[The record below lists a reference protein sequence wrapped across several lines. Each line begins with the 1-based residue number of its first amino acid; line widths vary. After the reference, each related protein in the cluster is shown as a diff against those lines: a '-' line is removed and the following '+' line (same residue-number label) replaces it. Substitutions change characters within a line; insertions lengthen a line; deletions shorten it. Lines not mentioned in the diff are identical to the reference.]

1 MSMKKAYAR
10 ISTTAQNI
18 DSQLDEL
25 KSYGYDE
32 IYIDKASGKNKERP
46 KLDELL
52 KSLRKGDQIIIYRL
66 DRLGRSIQH
75 LIELMTLFE
84 KKGVSLVSLSEN
96 INTTTATGK
105 LVFNLFA
112 SIADFERNLI
122 IERTQ
127 IGLKAAKARGRVG
140 GRKKGLSDEAKDK
153 AEIAYNLY
161 QTELAKDSKNGE
173 VKRSVEKL
181 AEIVGVS
188 RKTFYNYLGWYRE
201 NKTLFSLFCWL
212 QSEHAITV

>member
-1 MSMKKAYAR
+1 MTMKKAYAR

-25 KSYGYDE
+25 KNYGYDE
-32 IYIDKASGKNKERP
+32 IYIDEASGKDTSRP
-46 KLDELL
+46 QLNELL

-75 LIELMTLFE
+75 LIELMTIFD
-84 KKGVSLVSLSEN
+84 KKGVALVSLSES

-112 SIADFERNLI
+112 AIADFERNLI

-127 IGLKAAKARGRVG
+127 IGLKAAKARGRTG
-140 GRKKGLSDEAKDK
+140 GRKKGLSNEAKDK

-161 QTELAKDSKNGE
+161 QTELAKDSKNSKN
-173 VKRSVEKL
+173 KRSVEKL
-181 AEIVGVS
+181 ADIIGVS
-188 RKTFYNYLGWYRE
+188 RKTFYNYVKWYAD
-201 NKTLFSLFCWL
+201 NKM
-212 QSEHAITV
+212 I

>member
-1 MSMKKAYAR
+1 MSR
-10 ISTTAQNI
+10 NN
-18 DSQLDEL
+18 
-25 KSYGYDE
+25 
-32 IYIDKASGKNKERP
+32 IDKASGKNKERP

-66 DRLGRSIQH
+66 DRLGRSIHH

-153 AEIAYNLY
+153 AEVAYNLY

-201 NKTLFSLFCWL
+201 NS
-212 QSEHAITV
+212 TVWHKE

>member
-1 MSMKKAYAR
+1 MTMKKAYAR

-25 KSYGYDE
+25 KNYGYDE
-32 IYIDKASGKNKERP
+32 IYIDEASGKDISRP
-46 KLDELL
+46 QLNELL
-52 KSLRKGDQIIIYRL
+52 KSLRKGDQIITYRL

-75 LIELMTLFE
+75 LIELMTVFD
-84 KKGVSLVSLSEN
+84 KKGVALVSLSES

-112 SIADFERNLI
+112 AIADFERNLI

-127 IGLKAAKARGRVG
+127 IGLKAAKVRGRTG
-140 GRKKGLSDEAKDK
+140 GRKKGLSNEAKDK

-161 QTELAKDSKNGE
+161 QTELAKDSKNSKN
-173 VKRSVEKL
+173 KRSVEKL
-181 AEIVGVS
+181 ADIIGVS
-188 RKTFYNYLGWYRE
+188 RKTFYNYVKWYAD
-201 NKTLFSLFCWL
+201 NKTG
-212 QSEHAITV
+212 

>member
-1 MSMKKAYAR
+1 MTMKKAYAR

-25 KSYGYDE
+25 KNCGYDE
-32 IYIDKASGKNKERP
+32 IYIDEASGKDTSRP
-46 KLDELL
+46 QLNELL

-75 LIELMTLFE
+75 LIELMTVFD
-84 KKGVSLVSLSEN
+84 KKGVALVSLSES

-127 IGLKAAKARGRVG
+127 IGLKAAKARGRTG
-140 GRKKGLSDEAKDK
+140 GRKKGLSNEAKNK

-161 QTELAKDSKNGE
+161 QTELAKDSKNNKN
-173 VKRSVEKL
+173 KRSVEKL
-181 AEIVGVS
+181 AQIIGVS
-188 RKTFYNYLGWYRE
+188 RKTFYNYVKLYAD
-201 NKTLFSLFCWL
+201 NKLV
-212 QSEHAITV
+212 E

>member
-84 KKGVSLVSLSEN
+84 KKGVSPAKLSE
-96 INTTTATGK
+96 
-105 LVFNLFA
+105 LVFIIAMWIYSYFA
-112 SIADFERNLI
+112 LPR
-122 IERTQ
+122 R
-127 IGLKAAKARGRVG
+127 
-140 GRKKGLSDEAKDK
+140 
-153 AEIAYNLY
+153 
-161 QTELAKDSKNGE
+161 
-173 VKRSVEKL
+173 
-181 AEIVGVS
+181 
-188 RKTFYNYLGWYRE
+188 
-201 NKTLFSLFCWL
+201 
-212 QSEHAITV
+212 

>member
-25 KSYGYDE
+25 KNFGHDE
-32 IYIDKASGKNKERP
+32 IYIDKASGKDKERP

-66 DRLGRSIQH
+66 DRLGRSIHH

-201 NKTLFSLFCWL
+201 NR
-212 QSEHAITV
+212 VG